1 VAGLR
6 GANRRAA
13 ANLSRAV
20 YVLGCQGDDVVLGKH
35 TMFGALIKEARE
47 RAGLTQRDLAELAQT
62 TNFRVSTWER
72 GAEGI
77 SLEKTD
83 VLADALKLPRAKLI
97 AGVLQYWLDNAEITY
112 TVSVKNQKSSKVN
125 TGTAL
130 KELRLSQGMPL
141 RALARELQVAP
152 PRVVDLERGNKL
164 IKPET
169 AWWYANALG
178 VDHREPVR
186 IALQDAVQRQCGV
199 GYKVTI
205 S

>member
-1 VAGLR
+1 
-6 GANRRAA
+6 
-13 ANLSRAV
+13 
-20 YVLGCQGDDVVLGKH
+20 
-35 TMFGALIKEARE
+35 MFGALIKEARE

-83 VLADALKLPRAKLI
+83 VLAKALKMPRAKLI
-97 AGVLQYWLDNAEITY
+97 AGVLQYWLDNAEIQY
-112 TVSVKNQKSSKVN
+112 TVSIKNQKSGRVN
-125 TGTAL
+125 TGAAL
-130 KELRLSQGMPL
+130 KELRLAQGMPL

-178 VDHREPVR
+178 VDHKEPVR
-186 IALQDAVQRQCGV
+186 LALQDAVQRQCGL
-199 GYKVTI
+199 GYKVVI

>member
-1 VAGLR
+1 MPF
-6 GANRRAA
+6 
-13 ANLSRAV
+13 
-20 YVLGCQGDDVVLGKH
+20 
-35 TMFGALIKEARE
+35 MFGALIKEARE
-47 RAGLTQRDLAELAQT
+47 RAGLTQRDLAELADT

-77 SLEKTD
+77 SLEKTE
-83 VLADALKLPRAKLI
+83 VLAKALKLPRAKLV
-97 AGVLQYWLDNAEITY
+97 AGVLQYWLDNADISY
-112 TVSVKNQKSSKVN
+112 KVSVKNQKVGKVN
-125 TGTAL
+125 TGATL
-130 KELRLSQGMPL
+130 KKMRLDRGIPL

-178 VDHREPVR
+178 VDHKEPVR
-186 IALQDAVQRQCGV
+186 LALQDAVQRHCGA
-199 GYKVTI
+199 GYKVVI